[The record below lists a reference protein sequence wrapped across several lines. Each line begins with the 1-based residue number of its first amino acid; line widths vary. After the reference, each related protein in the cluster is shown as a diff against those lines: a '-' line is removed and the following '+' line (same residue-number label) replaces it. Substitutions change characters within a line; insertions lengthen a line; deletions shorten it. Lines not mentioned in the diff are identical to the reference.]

1 MKRQNTNKAKYLL
14 NVNGTKYK
22 ADTMGGLLWRFIT
35 GKSIKKR

>member
-1 MKRQNTNKAKYLL
+1 MKTKNTNKAKYLL

-22 ADTMGGLLWRFIT
+22 ADTIAGLLWKFIT